1 MGTWGA
7 LYHLPRALSKGTVC
21 KHDQE
26 NQEGGGLVRS
36 PAKNAIVCVP
46 EPGIVSPPFLAP
58 PLGLTGCYLPLS
70 SIFGFF
76 AR

>member
-1 MGTWGA
+1 MGRWGA
-7 LYHLPRALSKGTVC
+7 LYHIPRALSKGTVC
-21 KHDQE
+21 KQMIRRTRREAVSCGAPQKRH
-26 NQEGGGLVRS
+26 R
-36 PAKNAIVCVP
+36 VP